1 MPSKT
6 IINRLFIA
14 ITLLDFSF
22 TTLAQQS
29 DPSEFVALLF
39 NARKLSSDKNW
50 KDAVPVW
57 EQVAEKNPVNGE
69 YVANLANVYYHTAQY
84 TKSIEAYK
92 KQIDLGY
99 GVLYNAVYN
108 IACCYSLMGDKEN
121 ALTWLQR
128 SFDMGFRSYVNA
140 QKDED
145 FKNIKSDPRFVR
157 IVALDDVSK
166 MTREEGW
173 RYDMEMLK
181 REVMRKAYLRRELS
195 LDEFNRQYNE
205 IYSSIVKKTDVQ
217 VIMALMRL
225 MVNVNDGHSAI
236 FPPSRKEFQ
245 LGLPLQF
252 YFFKEGLYIIASDEQ
267 HKNLLGT
274 KVLGFDKKTVDEVT
288 KTLSPILSRDNEMG
302 LMQSLAGLLRYTL
315 ALNGAGLTNSP
326 LKVELQLADSTGKK
340 FSATV
345 EADSTTP
352 RVDHKSVPANWT
364 TLYQAVGKPIPS
376 YLRTP
381 KSLYWFEQIPNSKM
395 VYFQWN
401 AVVNDKTEPLSQF
414 TARLFKY
421 IDENDVEKLV
431 IDLRWNN
438 GGNTALLPYFI
449 NSVIKNDKI
458 NKRGNLFVITG
469 RRTFSAA
476 QNLATYLERQTNSI
490 FVGEPTGSNPNFVG
504 EESFIT
510 LPYSQLAMNVSDLF
524 WQSSWPGDHRV
535 WIAPIIY
542 IPPSFKAYNANRDEA
557 MEAILKLVSEKKGF

>member
-6 IINRLFIA
+6 KYYRLLIAVTFLNFSVIA
-14 ITLLDFSF
+14 I
-22 TTLAQQS
+22 AQQS
-29 DPSEFVALLF
+29 DPGEFISLLF
-39 NARKLSSDKNW
+39 NARKLTTDKNW
-50 KDAVPVW
+50 KDAVPAW

-69 YVANLANVYYHTAQY
+69 YVANLANAYYNTAQY
-84 TKSIEAYK
+84 TKGIEAYK
-92 KQIDLGY
+92 KQMDLGY
-99 GVLYNAVYN
+99 GILFNAAYN

-128 SFDMGFRSYVNA
+128 SFDMGFRSYINA

-145 FKNIKSDPRFVR
+145 FKNIKSDPRFLR

-166 MTREEGW
+166 MSREEGW
-173 RYDMEMLK
+173 RYDMDILK

-195 LDEFNRQYNE
+195 LDAFNKQYNE
-205 IYSSIVKKTDVQ
+205 IYNSIAKRTDVQ
-217 VIMALMRL
+217 VIMDLMKL

-245 LGLPLQF
+245 LGLPVQF
-252 YFFKEGLYIIASDEQ
+252 YFFKEGLYIIATDEQ
-267 HKNLLGT
+267 HKNLLGA
-274 KVLGFDKKTVDEVT
+274 KVLSFDKKTVDEVT

-302 LMQSLAGLLRYTL
+302 LMQSLAGLLRYTM
-315 ALNGAGLTNSP
+315 ALNGAGLTTSP
-326 LKVELQLADSTGKK
+326 SKVELQLADSSGRK
-340 FSATV
+340 FSAIV
-345 EADSTTP
+345 EADSTVA

-364 TLYQAVGKPIPS
+364 TLYQAVGKPIPA
-376 YLRTP
+376 YLRNP
-381 KSLYWFEQIPNSKM
+381 KSLYWFEQIPNTKM
-395 VYFQWN
+395 VYLQWN
-401 AVVNDKTEPLSQF
+401 TIRNDQAESLNAF
-414 TARLFKY
+414 TDRLFKY
-421 IDENDVEKLV
+421 LNESDVDKLV

-458 NKRGNLFVITG
+458 NQRGNLFVITG

-535 WIAPIIY
+535 WIAPLIY
-542 IPPSFKAYNANRDEA
+542 TPPSFKAYNANRDEA
-557 MEAILKLVSEKKGF
+557 MEAISKLVSEKKGF